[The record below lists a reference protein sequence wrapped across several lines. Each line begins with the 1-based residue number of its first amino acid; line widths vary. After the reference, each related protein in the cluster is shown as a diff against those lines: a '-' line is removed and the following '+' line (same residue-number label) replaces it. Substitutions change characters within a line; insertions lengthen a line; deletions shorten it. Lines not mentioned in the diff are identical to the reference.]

1 MKTIPLT
8 QNKIALVSDED
19 FEELSKYK
27 WHLHTTKFGD
37 YARTSNPKR
46 YMHTFLMN
54 PGHGYEV
61 DHQDGDGLN
70 NQRSN
75 MRICTSSQ
83 NKANQKVRSDNVSG
97 FKGVSWD
104 KSREKWLAQT
114 HYKGKYKYIGR
125 FANKLEA
132 VNAYNTTVIELFGDF
147 AKVNRV

>member
-1 MKTIPLT
+1 M
-8 QNKIALVSDED
+8 ALVSDED

-27 WHLHTTKFGD
+27 WHLHTTRFGD
-37 YARTSNPKR
+37 YARTSSPKR

-54 PGHGYEV
+54 PEHGYEI

-83 NKANQKVRSDNVSG
+83 NKANQNVRSDNVSG

-104 KSREKWLAQT
+104 KSRGKWLVQT
-114 HYKGKYKYIGR
+114 HYRGKSKYIGR
-125 FANKLEA
+125 FTDKLEA
-132 VNAYNTTVIELFGDF
+132 ARVYNETVIDLFGEF